1 MAAKGRRKTRFSG
14 KKTPERTATMPAYL
28 AYFTRDYDIPPIPAT
43 LKATYDDDAVLH
55 DPGDTFADIE
65 PGAEVLF
72 YQPRVGVVGAGIR
85 AKNAVRGWA
94 AFDSYTREPDE
105 GVMYTIQELKDAGV
119 DALPSS
125 RDPNIKIGALIR
137 STLKGLRRAS
147 KADVAAEGVEI
158 ERQRALMEVALRP
171 DQPAFAAQVRKN
183 WRDRCP
189 LSGFSGLFCDAAHL
203 VNFASCDPKGAADPD
218 NGILLAAHLHKAFDR
233 HLFGITPDG
242 EIVWSKQLPAEDRK
256 EIKRANTATQIDVT
270 RQMRPYLERRFAL
283 FEQAERGLIGEDAA

>member
-1 MAAKGRRKTRFSG
+1 MT
-14 KKTPERTATMPAYL
+14 TYL
-28 AYFTRDYDIPPIPAT
+28 AYFINDPDTPPIPAT
-43 LKATYDDDAVLH
+43 LGVAYDDDAVLY
-55 DPGDTFADIE
+55 DPGENLAEIE

-85 AKNAVRGWA
+85 ARNIVRGWT
-94 AFDSYTREPDE
+94 AFDAYHEPDE

-119 DALPSS
+119 YALPSS

-147 KADVAAEGVEI
+147 KADVAAERIEL
-158 ERQRALMEVALRP
+158 ERQRALMEVTLRP
-171 DQPAFAAQVRKN
+171 DQVAFAAQVRKN

-189 LSGFSGLFCDAAHL
+189 LSGFSGAFCDAAHI
-203 VNFASCDPKGAADPD
+203 VNFASCDAKATADPD

-233 HLFGITPDG
+233 HLFGINPDG
-242 EIVWSKQLPAEDRK
+242 GIVLSKRLTAADRK
-256 EIKRANTATQIDVT
+256 ELKRGKTETQIDVT

-283 FEQAERGLIGEDAA
+283 FEQAEATQ